1 MTGLAFL
8 IVAGAVPF
16 VPGGITLTHQV
27 LEAVGEGVWID
38 YRTLQVGVEWER

>member
-8 IVAGAVPF
+8 IVAG
-16 VPGGITLTHQV
+16 GITLTQQAR
-27 LEAVGEGVWID
+27 EAVAEGLWID